1 MDNSDK
7 KKVNPRSIDEKAI
20 LEIVAGKG
28 SGLSILSEPS
38 LKPSPRKKD
47 AAEVIPPVSPAP
59 GKHVFTDEQRATF
72 TADFLNIPRSTSS
85 TTLHIDTDIHRRI
98 SSLVW
103 GIGNRKVTVAGVA
116 NRILELFFEQNEELV
131 HSIIEKHCES
141 LKTK

>member
-38 LKPSPRKKD
+38 PRKED
-47 AAEVIPPVSPAP
+47 VAEVIPPVSTVS

-85 TTLHIDTDIHRRI
+85 TTLHIDNDIHRRI

>member
-38 LKPSPRKKD
+38 PKPSPRRD
-47 AAEVIPPVSPAP
+47 VAEVIPPVSTAT
-59 GKHVFTDEQRATF
+59 GKHVFTDEQRAIF
-72 TADFLNIPRSTSS
+72 MADFLNIPRSTSS
-85 TTLHIDTDIHRRI
+85 TTLHIDTGIHQRI